1 MRAVSGG
8 LSSVVDEALMS
19 ITSQEEKLLYALA
32 RMVDQYLRTYDG
44 EWDRDG
50 TLDSMAMG
58 AGESAIL
65 ALVEYGMMEDATE
78 NRIMGRWTEAGK
90 KLLLS

>member
-1 MRAVSGG
+1 M
-8 LSSVVDEALMS
+8 D

-32 RMVDQYLRTYDG
+32 RMVDQYLRTCDG

-50 TLDSMAMG
+50 TLDSKAMG

-78 NRIMGRWTEAGK
+78 NRIMGRWTDAGK